1 MNHTIE
7 RLAQPRLPTHGRV
20 KRGNS
25 DHSVIRFCK
34 NWLIV
39 VHDTPRYVL
48 TTGNSNAG
56 YIAHLD
62 FLSRRS
68 PALIALRVNRIRRKN
83 GTVTAQMGNVKAK
96 MYPNR

>member
-7 RLAQPRLPTHGRV
+7 RLAQPRLPTRGRV
-20 KRGNS
+20 KRGTF
-25 DHSVIRFCK
+25 DHSLTQLVIRFCK

-48 TTGNSNAG
+48 TTGISNAG

-83 GTVTAQMGNVKAK
+83 FQMGHVKAK

>member
-7 RLAQPRLPTHGRV
+7 RLAQPRLPTRGRV

-25 DHSVIRFCK
+25 DHSLTQLVIRFCK

-56 YIAHLD
+56 SSGLFISPIAG
-62 FLSRRS
+62 S
-68 PALIALRVNRIRRKN
+68 NR
-83 GTVTAQMGNVKAK
+83 A
-96 MYPNR
+96 